1 MNVTFKQVEAFY
13 WTAELGSFSAA
24 SAHLHTTQSAVSKRV
39 IELEGAL
46 EVMLFDRSQKRPV
59 LTVQGRALVETA
71 AEMLDVVGRMGTQ
84 IDKGDPFV
92 GRFHI
97 GVTEL
102 CALTWLPQ
110 FVANVRAQFPRLV
123 LDPDVDSSGNLTDR
137 LEDGSLDLIVVPG
150 SGSWHK
156 RYRATFLANLK
167 IAWMASPL
175 LGIPRGAQ
183 KVGVLGTHPL
193 LMQSPTSAVSKLHE
207 EWLGEHGVSTKQALR
222 TNSLPVIGQLTAAGL
237 GISALPLDYFRQ
249 EVSRGK
255 LQVVKTE
262 PAPPSVDYYVLHRS
276 DGANTVA
283 EEIARLVKLS
293 CDFRRTN

>member
-1 MNVTFKQVEAFY
+1 MEAFY
-13 WTAELGSFSAA
+13 WTAKLGSFSAA

-46 EVMLFDRSQKRPV
+46 AVMLFDRSQKRPV

-71 AEMLDVVGRMGTQ
+71 AEMLDVVERMGTQ

-123 LDPDVDSSGNLTDR
+123 LDPDVDASGNLTDR

-150 SGSWHK
+150 SGNWHK
-156 RYRATFLANLK
+156 RYRATFLSNLK
-167 IAWMASPL
+167 IVWMASPL
-175 LGIPRGAQ
+175 IGMPRGIQ
-183 KVGVLGTHPL
+183 KVAALAAYPL

-207 EWLGEHGVSTKQALR
+207 DWLREHGVSTKEALR

-237 GISALPLDYFRQ
+237 GISALPLDYFKQ
-249 EVSRGK
+249 DISRGT

-262 PAPPSVDYYVLHRS
+262 PAPPSVDYYVLHRA
-276 DGANTVA
+276 DGATAVA
-283 EEIARLVKLS
+283 EEIARMVKVS
-293 CDFRRTN
+293 CHFRRTN